1 MGLGPLEISLLC
13 LVLVFA
19 LALIAILIYFLLRA
33 QGASPKPLSV
43 RHGDLSALDGDDHP
57 AYLTVSGERAMTASL
72 DMGNNRIIGLQ
83 PAQGSGEAVT
93 FDQTIKPGDV
103 AGGDL
108 SGSYPEPQV
117 SSINGR
123 PVADMPP
130 SDGDVLTWNQE
141 AGRWEP
147 RRPG

>member
-13 LVLVFA
+13 LVLVFS
-19 LALIAILIYFLLRA
+19 LALIAILIYFVLRA
-33 QGASPKPLSV
+33 QVASPKPLSG
-43 RHGDLSALDGDDHP
+43 RHGDLAALDSDDHP
-57 AYLTVSGERAMTASL
+57 AYLPISGERAMAASL
-72 DMGNNRIIGLQ
+72 DMGNNRIVGLQ
-83 PAQGSGEAVT
+83 PAQGSGEAMT
-93 FDQTIKPGDV
+93 FEQAIKPGD
-103 AGGDL
+103 AARGDL

-130 SDGDVLTWNQE
+130 SDGDVLTWNQA

-147 RRPG
+147 RQPG